1 MRAFIQLWHDSGK
14 FKLGFIITMTLVIVG
29 LLRQPL
35 LAWHLGDINP
45 LREASFA
52 IFLDPSREHPLGTD
66 RFGRDVLGLVFVGL
80 PTSLQ
85 VAFMAGGLSTVIGAV
100 VGFVAGYKG
109 GKVDTTLRTIT
120 DAFLVIPTLPLII
133 ILAAYSRNL
142 TSFQLALVLAAFSW
156 PFAARTIRSQVLS
169 LRERPYIEL
178 AKMTNMSDSQIIV
191 QEVFPNMAP
200 YVAIGFATA
209 SVGAAFS
216 LVGLTVLGLAPSN
229 QMDLGTLISLAWGW
243 GVISLGKEWIF
254 AAPVTLLILLFL
266 GLALVQQGMEEFFN
280 PRLRGQS

>member
-1 MRAFIQLWHDSGK
+1 MAIVRLWRESGK
-14 FKLGFIITMTLVIVG
+14 FKLGAVIT
-29 LLRQPL
+29 LLLIAIALLKQPL
-35 LAWHLGDINP
+35 LNLLLGSDVNP
-45 LREASFA
+45 MREATYG
-52 IFLDPSREHPLGTD
+52 IFLDPSWDHPLGTD
-66 RFGRDVLGLVFVGL
+66 RFGRDVLGLVLVGL
-80 PTSLQ
+80 PVSLK
-85 VAFMAGGLSTVIGAV
+85 VAFMAGGLSTIVGAV

-109 GKVDTTLRTIT
+109 GKIDTTLRTIT
-120 DAFLVIPTLPLII
+120 DAFLVIPSLPLII

-142 TSFQLALVLAAFSW
+142 TSVQLALVLSVFSW

-178 AKMTNMSDSQIIV
+178 AKMTNMSDREIIV
-191 QEVFPNMAP
+191 QDVFPNMAP

-243 GVISLGKEWIF
+243 GVISLGKEVIF
-254 AAPVTLLILLFL
+254 AAPMTLLILLFV
-266 GLALVQQGMEEFFN
+266 GLAMCQQGMEEFFN
-280 PRLRGQS
+280 PRLQGQS

>member
-14 FKLGFIITMTLVIVG
+14 FKLGFIITMTLVIIG

>member
-1 MRAFIQLWHDSGK
+1 MAIVRLWRESGK
-14 FKLGFIITMTLVIVG
+14 FKFGAIIT
-29 LLRQPL
+29 LLLIAIALLKQPL
-35 LAWHLGDINP
+35 LNLLLGSEVNP
-45 LREASFA
+45 MREASFG
-52 IFLDPSREHPLGTD
+52 IFLDPSWDHPLGTD
-66 RFGRDVLGLVFVGL
+66 RFGRDVLGLVLVGL
-80 PTSLQ
+80 PVSLK
-85 VAFMAGGLSTVIGAV
+85 VAFMAGGLSTVVGAV

-109 GKVDTTLRTIT
+109 GKIDTILRTIT
-120 DAFLVIPTLPLII
+120 DAFLVIPSLPLII

-142 TSFQLALVLAAFSW
+142 TSVQLALVLSVFSW

-178 AKMTNMSDSQIIV
+178 AKMTNMSDREIIV
-191 QEVFPNMAP
+191 QDVFPNMAP

-243 GVISLGKEWIF
+243 GVISLGKEVIF
-254 AAPVTLLILLFL
+254 AAPMALLILLFV
-266 GLALVQQGMEEFFN
+266 GLAMCQQGMEEFFN
-280 PRLRGQS
+280 PRLQGQS